1 VWLTESAEPEP
12 AATETLLAAA
22 VEAQG
27 GDTLQSKERPFDH
40 PRISTVEYAGN
51 DDFAAIYN
59 IAPVLPGHSLIVPR
73 RHVER
78 LRFLS
83 EDEACRF
90 FMFARKVTEFLVAH
104 FKAEGFDW
112 TIQDGLSAGQTVG
125 HVHLHVIPRWPDD
138 LPSPGSWYSRLKLP
152 ITTSPNG
159 VIDSEARPR
168 LSEADLHKIVVSL
181 GAAATEAGISES
193 APPTASPAP

>member
-1 VWLTESAEPEP
+1 MSGAQPE
-12 AATETLLAAA
+12 
-22 VEAQG
+22 QG
-27 GDTLQSKERPFDH
+27 CPFDH
-40 PRISTVEYAGN
+40 PRIGATEYAGN
-51 DDFAAIYN
+51 DDFAAVYN

-73 RHVER
+73 WHVER
-78 LRFLS
+78 LGALS

-112 TIQDGLSAGQTVG
+112 TIQDGLSAGQTIG
-125 HVHLHVIPRWPDD
+125 HVHLHVIPRWSGD

-152 ITTSPNG
+152 IATDLNG

-168 LSEADLHKIVVSL
+168 LSEADLRKIVASL
-181 GAAATEAGISES
+181 GVAAAEAGISG
-193 APPTASPAP
+193 ASPEVFQGNPCAVRVQ